1 MILVPDKDAASA
13 MKKSRDPELEKK
25 KKSHHPDNHRS
36 CQANATASSVFSVSP
51 CNTSGQQHDNSN
63 SGQQLPPVTTLLP
76 SITAAGVVTNRNMPP
91 YPMSDSERPLSIAV
105 NTNRNNR
112 NAVPGGVPGG
122 VTVTAVTTI
131 PTTLPQV
138 WPLTPMFHVF
148 FF

>member
-1 MILVPDKDAASA
+1 MLVPDKDAASSA

-36 CQANATASSVFSVSP
+36 CQANATASSVFSVGP
-51 CNTSGQQHDNSN
+51 CNPSGQQHDNS
-63 SGQQLPPVTTLLP
+63 GQLLPPVTTLLP
-76 SITAAGVVTNRNMPP
+76 HSTGSGVVANRNNMPP

-105 NTNRNNR
+105 TTNRNNR
-112 NAVPGGVPGG
+112 NPVPGVPGG

-138 WPLTPMFHVF
+138 WPLTQCFMFAFV
-148 FF
+148 

>member
-1 MILVPDKDAASA
+1 MLVLDKDAASSA

-36 CQANATASSVFSVSP
+36 CQANATASSVFSVGP
-51 CNTSGQQHDNSN
+51 CNPSGQQHDNS
-63 SGQQLPPVTTLLP
+63 GQLLPPVTTLLP
-76 SITAAGVVTNRNMPP
+76 HSTGSGVVANRNNMPP

-105 NTNRNNR
+105 TTNRNNR
-112 NAVPGGVPGG
+112 NPVPGGVPGG

-138 WPLTPMFHVF
+138 WPLTL
-148 FF
+148 